1 MGQGAQ
7 QAINRQEDIQQAL
20 IEIKKSCKK
29 IGINYEQVKDYVNY
43 LNNQNYE
50 CISLIGKGSF
60 GFVLKAKFKNEYIA
74 IKVIEAKDIK
84 KAQNLTQEYWMLQ
97 NFKNSQYILQSQ
109 QLQTAYMNEA
119 NVLFI
124 FTNLCEG
131 ELTELIRQKISKK
144 QILIIMIQLLLG
156 LEELKQAKMIHA
168 DLKPSNILYNQRN
181 GVYNIQIAG
190 FGQAKQFNNEEYV
203 YDLTNIG
210 TRKYMSL
217 EVLDENKKISYKAD
231 VYSLGIVFIEL
242 IFGKFFDFDTEIKPL
257 RNGNLEILN
266 KRQQVENR
274 DFNQFD
280 DFLIEN
286 IIKNMI
292 KKDQQERK
300 SSKELLDIIFKKYL
314 RDFDFNQIIDYGQCL
329 KKIQSLYEDN
339 MDEDVSKLSIQ
350 NYSVPAANVELNDY
364 FTQNVQKLQQTTNE
378 QDEED
383 GSANQ
388 TQYLQKAKQ
397 IAKKITIKTIRDSKN
412 FDMNTITQ
420 VMEYS
425 LELAD
430 QEYVDLTLKNR
441 KDRREKMT
449 EDINEYKRLI
459 LQYNEDVENI
469 IKKAQSTILEIL
481 EIPYEDFEDSIIA
494 FMEKG
499 HYQELYMF
507 QALNRQKIKEN
518 LKPTKNVGI
527 DEVKKILTF
536 QLNLLQQKP
545 ELLKSIIKKLSQS
558 NETVQFI
565 PVILGTLI
573 KDYVYKE
580 YKVEEEDQIQVMEQ
594 PSFLEDTDMV
604 TLIQQVEQA
613 MFEAMGA
620 MGNMEGGLFE

>member
-7 QAINRQEDIQQAL
+7 QAINRQEDIQQVL
-20 IEIKKSCKK
+20 IEIKTNCKK